1 MNNVLGRRIRSAL
14 YLALYLQQRRG
25 GEGRKELRHLLP
37 PSFGTQKQQCSGQ
50 MDGATLSAVQFNT
63 VILCMINVAVRSPC
77 HIPDDDDDSG
87 GCSGGQYLPGLA
99 RHSRQ
104 RWRSE
109 VRRDDDERSLFHCCL
124 HFQIKTTHPTA
135 TRHLLKKMKFL
146 RVTRMA
152 RSSPPSFGKI

>member
-63 VILCMINVAVRSPC
+63 VILCMINLAVRSPC
-77 HIPDDDDDSG
+77 HIPDDDDDDDSG

-104 RWRSE
+104 RWRSKA
-109 VRRDDDERSLFHCCL
+109 RRDDDEMTTRDRSFTVVCTSRSRRL
-124 HFQIKTTHPTA
+124 
-135 TRHLLKKMKFL
+135 TRRQLD
-146 RVTRMA
+146 TC
-152 RSSPPSFGKI
+152 